1 MANKRKDSL
10 TRSYDYRLPKEVQ
23 ADCLRTLD
31 FLLPVEN
38 NLIESLWSE
47 DFLKQ
52 LKSNRNTKQ
61 VWKWLEPQ
69 LERPDGLPSRI
80 WRGALEQVGRIL
92 KTQADK
98 QDLFYFLKGITT
110 NEQEWCWQLCKD
122 NGKRFV

>member
-1 MANKRKDSL
+1 MANKKTDSI
-10 TRSYDYRLPKEVQ
+10 TRSYDYRLPKEVL

-31 FLLPVEN
+31 FLLPAEN

-69 LERPDGLPSRI
+69 LERPEEVPSRV
-80 WRGALEQVGRIL
+80 WRGVLEQAGRIL

-98 QDLFYFLKGITT
+98 QDLF
-110 NEQEWCWQLCKD
+110 
-122 NGKRFV
+122 